1 MSLLSF
7 VTTCYFLLCDNDN
20 EDDNEYDNDIKKK
33 NTKKKKFYG
42 FLNLLFFDLSEVY

>member
-20 EDDNEYDNDIKKK
+20 EDDNEYDNED
-33 NTKKKKFYG
+33 
-42 FLNLLFFDLSEVY
+42 VYHINMRYSYCE